1 MSRKVKCKKCGKI
14 ILNTEAYKVVKGN
27 KNEYYCSENEYNE
40 ITKEKEDRNK
50 CLELISSVFGIEF
63 CPPMVVKELNNIS
76 KHYDYKTII
85 DTFNDNEVKNT
96 VDWFLDNNGFNFG
109 TVRYVFTIISN
120 NIARVY
126 KKRKKELEQIE
137 KMLNG
142 SGKNNIDIN
151 IMNDIMNDNK
161 PKEIKHDDNDISQ
174 WLDD

>member
-1 MSRKVKCKKCGKI
+1 MSRKVKCKICKKQLTI
-14 ILNTEAYKVVKGN
+14 DTSFKVVRNG
-27 KNEYYCSENEYNE
+27 KNEYYCSEEEYNE
-40 ITKEKEDRNK
+40 LLKEKEERNK

-63 CPPMVVKELNNIS
+63 CPPMVVKELNNIA

-85 DTFNDNEVKNT
+85 DTFNDDEVKNT
-96 VDWFLDNNGFNFG
+96 VGWFLDNNGFNFG

-142 SGKNNIDIN
+142 SAKNTIDVS
-151 IMNDIMNDNK
+151 IMNDIEENK
-161 PKEIKHDDNDISQ
+161 TNKKKDIVDISDF
-174 WLDD
+174 L

>member
-1 MSRKVKCKKCGKI
+1 M
-14 ILNTEAYKVVKGN
+14 L
-27 KNEYYCSENEYNE
+27 
-40 ITKEKEDRNK
+40 KEKEERNK

-63 CPPMVVKELNNIS
+63 CPPMVIKELNSIV

-96 VDWFLDNNGFNFG
+96 IDWFLDNNGFNFG

-120 NIARVY
+120 NIARVF

-142 SGKNNIDIN
+142 SKNTVDI
-151 IMNDIMNDNK
+151 DIMNDMIDNK
-161 PKEIKHDDNDISQ
+161 PREIKYDDNDISQ